1 MAIREYIIPVT
12 DEAVEAVK
20 EKLNAMPREVV
31 RCKDCKFYLNSS
43 EKCAL
48 IDTRLNF
55 YETDKRWTEED
66 YCSWGERW
74 SDNETY

>member
-31 RCKDCKFYLNSS
+31 RCKDCKYMTGHYDTDGNAPYWICS
-43 EKCAL
+43 EWDRGTDYDGYCHYGERRE
-48 IDTRLNF
+48 IN
-55 YETDKRWTEED
+55 ETD
-66 YCSWGERW
+66 
-74 SDNETY
+74 